1 VIVRAPGG
9 TSFWRRLE
17 VIATVLTVV
26 AAALLGGAIAADIAV
41 VVVLAA
47 VALVAIGV
55 YNGVR
60 NYVGLC
66 DLRRD

>member
-1 VIVRAPGG
+1 
-9 TSFWRRLE
+9 

-26 AAALLGGAIAADIAV
+26 AAALLGGAIAADVAV

-47 VALVAIGV
+47 IALVAIGI

-60 NYVGLC
+60 AYIGIC

>member
-1 VIVRAPGG
+1 
-9 TSFWRRLE
+9 
-17 VIATVLTVV
+17 VIATALTVF
-26 AAALLGGAIAADIAV
+26 AAAVLGGAIAADIAV

-47 VALVAIGV
+47 VALAAIGI

-60 NYVGLC
+60 SYVGLC